1 MNPKSSLFLS
11 IFAICMLFIS
21 ACGGAPTPEAEE
33 GQQPDVETS
42 VPSQTPSMDEGGE
55 VEEEEAGE
63 EPVVLRV
70 GWLDP
75 IDCWNPF
82 GCTSFWFTA
91 DLYGDPYFGKG
102 DRCKAIPTRLLD
114 SWELSEDGLTWTA
127 TLDDGI
133 TFSNGEVLDA
143 EVAAGFLEWW
153 ASIPSIS
160 FIYTSTQK
168 LESVEVVDELT
179 FKLHTV
185 SPVPFFAD
193 VDALTI
199 YPLPPSVTEN
209 LTEENV
215 YEFENFPPQGA
226 GPYVVSEWEPG
237 SYVIFDARPEYHR
250 GKPPIDRIVL
260 QIYANTDA
268 MVGAYLGGELDMT
281 TALSAEFIEILE
293 QEPNTTIYELP
304 AGYKYEIEF
313 NVSAEGNKHPAI
325 DDPAVREAID
335 YAIDREQVVNV
346 ALLGYGELCPTNFAC
361 PSALPEQ
368 LNPNLGVTPHNP
380 ARAAEILAGAGYVDS
395 DGDAVLETPDGL
407 PLKFRLAYELEDTIE
422 LTIADLVAGYL
433 REVGIAADIEAL
445 EAGVVTDMLSTR
457 DFDMFI
463 YHMYTDVFAPIQF
476 NWTSSCESVEWGP
489 SGLNFPGYCNP
500 EFDALISDA
509 YDAFEPGEYEEAI
522 FEAQSLIY
530 NERPF
535 IVLAAST
542 EVQAVRNDRFEF
554 PELTCHLAEGRM
566 VFTNVLMNA
575 TVK

>member
-1 MNPKSSLFLS
+1 MTKRSTLPLC
-11 IFAICMLFIS
+11 IFAICMLLIS
-21 ACGGAPTPEAEE
+21 SCGGAPPTGMDQEQPAEDATAAPSPTTSME
-33 GQQPDVETS
+33 EDV
-42 VPSQTPSMDEGGE
+42 G
-55 VEEEEAGE
+55 EEEAGE

-82 GCTSFWFTA
+82 GCTSFWWTA

-102 DRCKAIPTRLLD
+102 DRCKAVPTRLLD
-114 SWELSEDGLTWTA
+114 SWDLSEDGLTWTA
-127 TLDDGI
+127 TLDEGI

-143 EVAAGFLEWW
+143 QVAAEFLEWW
-153 ASIPSIS
+153 ASIPSLS
-160 FIYTSTQK
+160 FIYTTTQK
-168 LESVEVVDELT
+168 LESVEVVDDLT
-179 FKLHTV
+179 FKLHTT

-199 YPLPPSVTEN
+199 YPLPPSITKD
-209 LTEENV
+209 LTEDSV

-237 SYVIFDARPEYHR
+237 SYVILDARPDYHR

-268 MVGAYLGGELDMT
+268 MVGAYLGGEVDMT
-281 TALSAEFIEILE
+281 AALSAEFIEILE

-313 NVSAEGNKHPAI
+313 NVSADGNKHPAI

-335 YAIDREQVVNV
+335 YAIDREQLINV
-346 ALLGYGELCPTNFAC
+346 ALLGYGEPCPTNFAC
-361 PSALPEQ
+361 PSTLPEQ
-368 LNPNLGVTPHNP
+368 LNPELEVTPYD
-380 ARAAEILAGAGYVDS
+380 AEQAAQILSDAGYIDS
-395 DGDAVLETPDGL
+395 DNDGVLETPDGL
-407 PLKFRLAYELEDTIE
+407 PLEFKLAYELEDSTE
-422 LTIADLVAGYL
+422 LTIADMVAGYL
-433 REVGIAADIEAL
+433 REIGIAADIEAL
-445 EAGVVTDMLSTR
+445 EAGVVTDLLSTR

-489 SGLNFPGYCNP
+489 SGLNFPGYCNT
-500 EFDALISDA
+500 EFDNLIAAA
-509 YDAFEPGEYEEAI
+509 YDAFEPGEFEEAV
-522 FEAQSLIY
+522 FEAESIIY
-530 NERPF
+530 HDRPF

-566 VFTNVLMNA
+566 LFTNVLMNA
-575 TVK
+575 TPK